1 MDRRL
6 HNLQRLS
13 KNLETFVWSNQTFT
27 SKLAQQGNILLKG
40 RDAKSSR
47 YGKYICTISLE
58 LVLFFRDMLARTSSI
73 ITSVISTSRIS
84 TRAIITTHQ
93 CLTDFSSLDPY
104 QDNIVPERFYPEL
117 SKRWVERRR
126 WCQAARGNLAPS
138 PTPKSRDCR
147 LLHRGGTVG
156 NNLGGAK
163 MNLTY
168 VNW

>member
-1 MDRRL
+1 MNVLQHFLSRMSRLRLKLVSQIAGEDWMDRRL

-58 LVLFFRDMLARTSSI
+58 LVLFFWDMLARTSSI

-84 TRAIITTHQ
+84 TRAIITTHPPV
-93 CLTDFSSLDPY
+93 LSSP
-104 QDNIVPERFYPEL
+104 VGSAPVL
-117 SKRWVERRR
+117 SSPVQSTSA
-126 WCQAARGNLAPS
+126 WC
-138 PTPKSRDCR
+138 
-147 LLHRGGTVG
+147 
-156 NNLGGAK
+156 
-163 MNLTY
+163 Y
-168 VNW
+168 